1 MKFKNLLIILIFI
14 ISGGICFC
22 QDNFTGNLYLIDKLM
37 DENFTSLNN
46 KLVILGNDVFY
57 EVELDQTKPDAIYFL
72 YKLREKFRNYKFVI
86 NEKFDSADYIIKIS
100 NVSIKPVYSESQS
113 IDITG
118 NKLTKREIRY
128 SYDYEILD
136 QRSNQ
141 ILYSDKISK
150 KTSGYFDSGKKDQ
163 IEDSRYTFTQGE
175 MPAESDVNSYV
186 FPAIIVAVSAAAII
200 LFFTIR
206 SN

>member
-1 MKFKNLLIILIFI
+1 MKLKNLLIILIYI

-22 QDNFTGNLYLIDKLM
+22 QNNITGNLYLIDKLM
-37 DENFTSLNN
+37 DENFTSLEN

-57 EVELDQTKPDAIYFL
+57 EVEIDPTKPDAIYFL
-72 YKLREKFRNYKFVI
+72 YKLREKFSNYKFVI
-86 NEKFDSADYIIKIS
+86 NEKFDSTDYIIKIS

-113 IDITG
+113 TDIIG

-136 QRSNQ
+136 QRNNQ
-141 ILYSDKISK
+141 VLYNDKIV
-150 KTSGYFDSGKKDQ
+150 KTTTGNFDTNKKDQ

-175 MPAESDVNSYV
+175 LPAESDVNSYV
-186 FPAIIVAVSAAAII
+186 FPKVKSYITRWKAI
-200 LFFTIR
+200 LF
-206 SN
+206 